1 MNYDK
6 QLNDYY
12 NDIMIIAQRQLPGY
26 ENILNWKWYRIPG
39 YNGYEY
45 NFEHKII
52 RSIKNFNKHPYGR
65 LIKRYDD
72 NYYKLSNDQN
82 DVENVYTDQIESL
95 IKNNELFMSRPLPT
109 LCTNLGS
116 RNIVTRAKKKNGEKI
131 NTEIPDFSYFI
142 TD

>member
-12 NDIMIIAQRQLPGY
+12 NDILTIAKQQLYGY
-26 ENILNWKWYRIPG
+26 TDILDWKWYRIPG

-45 NFEHKII
+45 NFEHKIV
-52 RSIKNFNKHPYGR
+52 RSIKNFNKHPYGK
-65 LIKRYDD
+65 LIKEY
-72 NYYKLSNDQN
+72 NGYYKLSNDQN
-82 DVENVYTDQIESL
+82 VVENVYINQIETL
-95 IKNNELFMSRPLPT
+95 IKNNPLFKDKPLPT

-116 RNIVTRAKKKNGEKI
+116 RNIVTRTKKKNGKKI

>member
-1 MNYDK
+1 MSYNK

-12 NDIMIIAQRQLPGY
+12 NDIRIIAEQQLPGY
-26 ENILNWKWYRIPG
+26 TDILDWKWYRIPG

-45 NFEHKII
+45 NFEHKIV
-52 RSIKNFNKHPYGR
+52 RSIKNFNKHPYGK
-65 LIKRYDD
+65 LIKKYD

-82 DVENVYTDQIESL
+82 DVEKVYIDQIENL
-95 IKNNELFMSRPLPT
+95 IKNNKLFISRPLPT

-116 RNIVTRAKKKNGEKI
+116 RNIVTRAKKEHGKKI
-131 NTEIPDFSYFI
+131 YTEIPDFSYFI